1 MPFGISVNNNKKEK
15 KMKNV
20 LIAGAV
26 AAITA
31 THISA
36 AEIGSTGI
44 SIGAK
49 LDGNYTTGVEEWSID
64 FVPEAGFSKW
74 GIDFKGSTTIDVIE
88 LNDGDIF
95 QGLDLE
101 AGYSLVEGLRAYGE
115 VSADADLEFG
125 DITMGVSFSF

>member
-1 MPFGISVNNNKKEK
+1 
-15 KMKNV
+15 MKNV

-31 THISA
+31 TNISA
-36 AEIGSTGI
+36 AELGSTGI
-44 SIGAK
+44 NIGAK
-49 LDGNYTTGVEEWSID
+49 LDGHYTTGVDEWSID
-64 FVPEAGFSKW
+64 FVPSAGFNKW